1 MTVRRLMAVAV
12 CALVVAGCEAH
23 SIAPPAVTPGPAT
36 SVAVAT
42 SSSVPPSTSTAPRPV
57 LAPPAGITFP
67 QAGSVQWLFLTGDG
81 PVAGQA
87 GRPVRY
93 RIAVESDITG
103 VSPKQ
108 FAETVDAT
116 LGDARGWT
124 GGGRWRL
131 QRVGP
136 ESQYDFTL
144 YLATPKTR
152 DLLCGRPDGY
162 TSCRNGNSVVLNVA
176 RWVNGVPGYGASI
189 EVYRQYMITHE
200 VGHRLG
206 RGHETCPAPGA
217 LAPVMQQQTLGLH
230 GCVANP
236 WPYPDGKQHS
246 GPSGEYDD
254 PIPRG
259 GGN

>member
-1 MTVRRLMAVAV
+1 MTARRALAVVV

-23 SIAPPAVTPGPAT
+23 SIAPPVVTPAPAV
-36 SVAVAT
+36 SAPVP
-42 SSSVPPSTSTAPRPV
+42 SSTPSPKPV
-57 LAPPAGITFP
+57 LAPPSAAIAFP
-67 QAGSVQWLFLTGDG
+67 PAGSGQWLFPGGEG

-87 GRPVRY
+87 GRLLRY
-93 RIAVESDITG
+93 RVAVEADVAGVSPDGFAQAVES
-103 VSPKQ
+103 
-108 FAETVDAT
+108 T
-116 LGDARGWT
+116 LSDPRGWT

-136 ESQYDFTL
+136 DGPFDFTL

-152 DLLCGRPDGY
+152 DVLCGRPDGY

-176 RWVNGVPGYGASI
+176 RWANGVPGYGAPLT
-189 EVYRQYMITHE
+189 VYRQYMVTHE

-206 RGHETCPAPGA
+206 RGHETCPVPGA

-230 GCVANP
+230 GCAPNP
-236 WPYPDGKQHS
+236 WPYPDGTQYS

-259 GGN
+259 DS